1 MPTARKLPSGSWRCQ
16 VFSHTEEIIQTDG
29 TIKKKRIYES
39 FTSDV
44 PGPKGKRIAEQ
55 MAAEFAANK
64 ESHKEARDDFT
75 FGEATDQYIKNR
87 EAILSPRTIMDYKR
101 IRKNDIQTIAEI
113 KVSCITQADIQ
124 KEVNLYAKT
133 HSPKTVR
140 NMHGLISAVLRQYR
154 PDFALNT
161 ALPKKVRP
169 AIYIP

>member
-75 FGEATDQYIKNR
+75 FE
-87 EAILSPRTIMDYKR
+87 KR
-101 IRKNDIQTIAEI
+101 QINISKTE
-113 KVSCITQADIQ
+113 K
-124 KEVNLYAKT
+124 LYCL
-133 HSPKTVR
+133 PEQ
-140 NMHGLISAVLRQYR
+140 LWIISVFGKMTSKR
-154 PDFALNT
+154 
-161 ALPKKVRP
+161 
-169 AIYIP
+169 